1 MSEVCAMGRAMAVL
15 DEDADMLDEDAQLPM
30 NVSVSLVSGR
40 SVAVTVTG
48 SETVRDF
55 RDTVAELLDV
65 PVGRLTLVAGTS
77 RMAANECLATYV
89 PAETRITAV
98 VGDQN
103 VQRMSIPP
111 RTDTRGRR
119 YAMCA

>member
-1 MSEVCAMGRAMAVL
+1 MG
-15 DEDADMLDEDAQLPM
+15 
-30 NVSVSLVSGR
+30 
-40 SVAVTVTG
+40 TVTG

-55 RDTVAELLDV
+55 RDTVADLLDV

-77 RMAANECLATYV
+77 RMAANECLATYM
-89 PAETRITAV
+89 PAETHITAV

-103 VQRMSIPP
+103 VQRMSMPP
-111 RTDTRGRR
+111 RTVRGRR